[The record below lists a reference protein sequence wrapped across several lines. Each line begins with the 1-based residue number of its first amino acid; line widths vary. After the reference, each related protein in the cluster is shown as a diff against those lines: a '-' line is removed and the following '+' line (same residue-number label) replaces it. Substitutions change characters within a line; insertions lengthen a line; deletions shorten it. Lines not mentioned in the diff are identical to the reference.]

1 MFLKRAD
8 QRLER
13 KILMQYPDIYPMDSS
28 EKVYF
33 YLNEDGSHVLEPN
46 GNVKCEILTDSERSA
61 FLKQKKFMVI

>member
-1 MFLKRAD
+1 
-8 QRLER
+8 
-13 KILMQYPDIYPMDSS
+13 MQYPDIYPMDSS

-46 GNVKCEILTDSERSA
+46 GNVKCEILSDSELSA